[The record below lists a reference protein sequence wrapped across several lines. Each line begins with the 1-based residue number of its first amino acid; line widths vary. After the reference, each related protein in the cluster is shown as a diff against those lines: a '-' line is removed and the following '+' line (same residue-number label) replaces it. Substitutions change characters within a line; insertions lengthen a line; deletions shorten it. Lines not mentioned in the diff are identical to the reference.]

1 MPKIIDM
8 EISVLEWVGYIASV
22 TIAISMAMSSIVKFR
37 VINLVGASMF
47 STYGFL
53 IGSLP
58 VGILNG
64 FIVAVDIYYLI
75 SIFSKKEVFEILE
88 VRPENKYLIRFLDF
102 HNKDIQ
108 KFFPGF
114 SYKPE
119 MNTVSFI
126 ILRNMA
132 VAGVFLAHRFN
143 GSKLKVGLDFVVPE
157 FRDFKNGR
165 FVYFNLSRKFV
176 EAGFTKVVAGKS
188 SEKHEKYLK
197 KLGFSENSNGELEK
211 DLIKN

>member
-1 MPKIIDM
+1 M
-8 EISVLEWVGYIASV
+8 ETVSVLEWIGYVASV

-37 VINLVGASMF
+37 LINLVGAAMF

-58 VGILNG
+58 VGFLNG
-64 FIVAVDIYYLI
+64 FIVVVDIYYLVG
-75 SIFSKKEVFEILE
+75 IFSKKEVFEILE
-88 VRPENKYLIRFLDF
+88 VRSDNRYLIRFLSF
-102 HNKDIQ
+102 YNKDIQ
-108 KFFPGF
+108 NFFPGF

-132 VAGVFLAHRFN
+132 VAGVFLAHRLPDN
-143 GSKLKVGLDFVVPE
+143 VLKVGLDYVVPE
-157 FRDFKNGR
+157 YRDFKNGK
-165 FVYFNLSRKFV
+165 FVYFNLRDKFI

-188 SEKHEKYLK
+188 SQNHEKYLK
-197 KLGFSENSNGELEK
+197 KLGFTENSEGFL
-211 DLIKN
+211 DISLV